1 MAYRKSSFV
10 PNRETSKTGVVDS
23 NDVLQIVQDNVDTEF
38 EFYEIEEAVVTDVFL
53 NAKDLPIVNT
63 GNKKIPNYSL
73 YGTIKARF
81 LKSQT
86 KSDKISEY
94 IKPMSSHIVV
104 YPVVGEVVNVAR
116 YNSEFYYYSP
126 LNLTNNVNMNRLAGA
141 NIDGIVKPG
150 LTKYN
155 RMLSSKKGDI
165 NINGRFG
172 QGIKFGSNDNSKF
185 VPQFPTIKITNGQY
199 KDSRKVNEDGGNM
212 FFPHIQNINL
222 DGSTILISSGELKNK
237 NDILIP
243 AANSSWW
250 PVKWKSS
257 IDGNVIVLNSDSLVL
272 NAKGDKGDVHLIANR
287 TVSLS
292 SNYSITLEAGKNG
305 VINLGEADA
314 TNPILKG
321 KETQDLF
328 EKIFVALSEFSNTL
342 KSVNGLAEVNDAA
355 ESMLDKFKN
364 IEEVAL
370 PKIFSKTVY
379 ITDERD

>member
-10 PNRETSKTGVVDS
+10 YNREVTKTGLAS
-23 NDVLQIVQDNVDTEF
+23 YEDVYSIIRDNVDNEV
-38 EFYEIEEAVVTDVFL
+38 EFYEIEPAVVTDVYIEPR
-53 NAKDLPIVNT
+53 DLPFRDGV
-63 GNKKIPNYSL
+63 PDYSL
-73 YGTIKARF
+73 YGTIKASF
-81 LKSQT
+81 LYSQ
-86 KSDKISEY
+86 SGDDKISEF
-94 IKPMSSHIVV
+94 IKPLSPHVVV
-104 YPVVGEVVNVAR
+104 YPIVGEVVNVAR
-116 YNSEFYYYSP
+116 YGGQLFYYSP
-126 LNLTNNVNMNRLAGA
+126 LNLQNNVNMNRT
-141 NIDGIVKPG
+141 DGVKPDG
-150 LTKYN
+150 AVKLNITKYN
-155 RMLSSKKGDI
+155 RTLASQKGDI

-172 QGIKFGSNDNSKF
+172 QGIKFSSNGDYR
-185 VPQFPTIKITNGQY
+185 FPTIKITNGQNND
-199 KDSRKVNEDGGNM
+199 KRKFENEN
-212 FFPHIQNINL
+212 FPHIQDINL
-222 DGSTILISSGELKNK
+222 DGSSITLSSGELNNE